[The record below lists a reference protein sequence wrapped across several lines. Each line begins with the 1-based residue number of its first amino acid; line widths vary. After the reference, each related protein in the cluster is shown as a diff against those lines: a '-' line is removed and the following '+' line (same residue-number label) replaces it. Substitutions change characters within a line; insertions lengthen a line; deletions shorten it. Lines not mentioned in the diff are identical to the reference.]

1 MRDWVAEQRDTDG
14 LLRLARRLTSD
25 KDTTKVEEF
34 VGDIER
40 LQAMYRGRTSTKRLV
55 DVLIDEIGLG
65 GAVATLDRSRT
76 GMNRSAQ
83 GDDLRALG
91 QLAALHDDP
100 TTFAAW
106 LREHLMAR
114 RSPDGVVLA
123 TVHRV
128 KGQEWPHV
136 VVHLADT
143 EQFPH
148 RLADEVEEERR
159 LFHVAITRASREVTV
174 VAERP
179 SPFIDELTTEPPDVL
194 PEPSPRRTERATAPA
209 AKRGAAADHPLLDRE
224 RVVAG

>member
-1 MRDWVAEQRDTDG
+1 NAILAPVQVALSAAGVPIAGGVGGEFVDRTAIRAALAWLRLSSGAPFAPDDLGEALRRPSRALHPRVRDWVAEQRDTDG

-40 LQAMYRGRTSTKRLV
+40 LQAMYRGRSSTKRLV
-55 DVLIDEIGLG
+55 EVLIDEIGLG
-65 GAVATLDRSRT
+65 GTVATLDRSRT

-91 QLAALHDDP
+91 KLAALHDDA

-114 RSPDGVVLA
+114 RNPEGVVLA

-136 VVHLADT
+136 VVHLADAD
-143 EQFPH
+143 QFPH
-148 RLADEVEEERR
+148 RLADEVEEE
-159 LFHVAITRASREVTV
+159 
-174 VAERP
+174 
-179 SPFIDELTTEPPDVL
+179 
-194 PEPSPRRTERATAPA
+194 
-209 AKRGAAADHPLLDRE
+209 
-224 RVVAG
+224 